1 MPSAPWPPSFEAMLR
16 TYLEVGDGESI
27 SPEIT
32 LMEHG
37 LDSMGTVNLLLD
49 LEAEYAV
56 TIPDE
61 RLMNFATTNVGSLWA
76 MVEQAAAV
84 DQSQCLDTEGAGR

>member
-1 MPSAPWPPSFEAMLR
+1 MLR
-16 TYLEVGDGESI
+16 SYLKVEDGGSI
-27 SPEIT
+27 SPELT
-32 LMEHG
+32 LAEHG

-61 RLMNFATTNVGSLWA
+61 QLLNCDTTKVSGLWA
-76 MVEQAAAV
+76 MVEQAGAV
-84 DQSQCLDTEGAGR
+84 DQSPCLDAEGAGR